1 MDETQVRLDDMR
13 LVGALVGA
21 GSFTAVARR
30 LGLPKQTVSRRI
42 AQLEGSLGV
51 RLVDRTTRSL
61 HLTALGRGYA
71 ERCAELVRM
80 ADELNVTVRGE
91 VTDVSGTLRVT
102 ADPLFGEHFLPAL
115 IEEFVRAHPSVRVD
129 AVLTSRYVELVEE
142 GFDLAFR
149 VGLPG
154 DASLVAT
161 RVADATLVF
170 VASPGYV
177 STRGAPRK
185 PEDLAAHDCIAL
197 APEGGPPR
205 WAFPEG
211 TGVRWVPVSP
221 RIRVNHLGLAREAA
235 LQGLGITNLPY
246 FACARALERGEL
258 VQVLAEHTVAFGGIH
273 LVHPSRRLATARVRA
288 FRELALDFLKR
299 RTELHE
305 KPGKSAPP
313 PENRAQGPQR
323 MQARPRPSTPRSQV
337 ARASVSSRPP

>member
-13 LVGALVGA
+13 LMGALVGA

-42 AQLEGSLGV
+42 AQLEGALGV
-51 RLVDRTTRSL
+51 CLVERTTRSL

-80 ADELNVTVRGE
+80 ADETNLSVKGE
-91 VTDVSGTLRVT
+91 VTEVSGTLRVT
-102 ADPLFGEHFLPAL
+102 ADPLFGEHFLPGL
-115 IEEFVRAHPSVRVD
+115 IEEFVRAHPSVRVE

-149 VGLPG
+149 VGTPG

-177 STRGAPRK
+177 SARGAPGT
-185 PEDLAAHDCIAL
+185 PEELAAHECIAL
-197 APEGGPPR
+197 VPEGGPAR
-205 WAFPEG
+205 WAFQEG
-211 TGVRWVPVSP
+211 SGVRWVPVSP

-246 FACARALERGEL
+246 FACARALEREEL
-258 VQVLAEHTVAFGGIH
+258 VQLLADHTVAFGGIY
-273 LVHPSRRLATARVRA
+273 LVHPSRRLGTARVRA
-288 FRELALDFLKR
+288 FRELALEYLRKR
-299 RTELHE
+299 PELHA
-305 KPGKSAPP
+305 KPRRSAPP
-313 PENRAQGPQR
+313 SHQKAR
-323 MQARPRPSTPRSQV
+323 ARPRT
-337 ARASVSSRPP
+337 SSGAAIRR